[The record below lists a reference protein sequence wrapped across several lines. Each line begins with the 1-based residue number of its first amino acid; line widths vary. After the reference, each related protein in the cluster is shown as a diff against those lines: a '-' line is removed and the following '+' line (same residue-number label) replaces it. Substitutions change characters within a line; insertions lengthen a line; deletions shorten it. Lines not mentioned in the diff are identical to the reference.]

1 MEEEMSEMETEEKE
15 YPGIEFTPPMGSVP
29 PDVSEGEALIRWS
42 KVGDKY
48 TIIEFEGE
56 PINPTREDKKR
67 KASLTKEKKQMSPDE
82 EIDMMAYVPNP
93 Q

>member
-1 MEEEMSEMETEEKE
+1 MEEFSEMSTEEKE
-15 YPGIEFTPPMGSVP
+15 YPGIEFTPPPGSVP
-29 PDVSEGEALIRWS
+29 RDVSEGEALIRWT

-56 PINPTREDKKR
+56 PIKPTADQKKER
-67 KASLTKEKKQMSPDE
+67 ASRTKEKKQMSVDE
-82 EIDMMAYVPNP
+82 EIDQMAYIPNP